1 MRLHFYSLI
10 LLVGTYL
17 LALTGC
23 TSNNASAPPIWPSSV
38 TINDG
43 QFVDN
48 LGRQV
53 ILNGIN
59 VVSKSK
65 KDNYIFQSGP
75 EFYQNLA
82 GWGFNSIRLILI
94 WDGLEPE
101 PGKYDEEYLKE
112 IDQRIK
118 WAGENGLFVVLDMHQ
133 DLYSAK
139 YSDGA
144 PAWATLDEGAT
155 HLTGEVWSDSY
166 LISPAVHTAFDNFW
180 ANNPAADGIGLQDHY
195 AQLWKLLAQRYK
207 DNKTVIGFDLMN
219 EPFPGSVAQQ
229 AMPMLIG
236 AYGNFVYE
244 QTGEILDEM
253 ELATIWSG
261 TEQRMEA
268 IQQLNTEEK
277 YASVIDALE
286 PLVADFEK
294 NQLQPFYQKVA
305 LAIREI
311 DQEHILFLEHSY
323 FSNMGIKSS
332 IERTNLADGTPDAL
346 VAYAPHGYDLVTDT
360 DYAAEA
366 SNHRVS
372 LIYKRIKE
380 TGERLKMPI
389 WLGEWGAF
397 YSANEAITPVAQ
409 HAISQIETNLMSHAY
424 WSYANGTEDLPY
436 FKEAILRTYPA
447 SINGVI
453 ENYQND
459 FDNKTFQMDWTE
471 SDQSTAPTLIYSPNA
486 KNLAPN
492 DTYEIQLIAGSDA
505 GWIII
510 PATGTND
517 KRAISLTFGN

>member
-1 MRLHFYSLI
+1 MRIQFLTLI
-10 LLVGTYL
+10 LLACSFMM
-17 LALTGC
+17 ALISYTA
-23 TSNNASAPPIWPSSV
+23 TNNSSPTIWPSSI

-65 KDNYIFQSGP
+65 EDNYIFQSGP
-75 EFYQNLA
+75 EFYQNLKN
-82 GWGFNSIRLILI
+82 WGFNSIRLILI

-101 PGKYDEEYLKE
+101 PGKYNEEYLKE

-133 DLYSAK
+133 DLYSAN

-144 PAWATLDEGAT
+144 PAWATLDEGAP

-180 ANNPAADGIGLQDHY
+180 DNKPAVDGIGLQDHY
-195 AQLWKLLAQRYK
+195 AQLWKLIAQRYK

-219 EPFPGSVAQQ
+219 EPFPGSMAEK

-244 QTGEILDEM
+244 QTGEILDQF
-253 ELATIWSG
+253 ELATIWS
-261 TEQRMEA
+261 TTDQRMAA

-277 YASVIDALE
+277 YASVIDVLE

-323 FSNMGIKSS
+323 FGNMGIKSS
-332 IERTNLADGTPDAL
+332 VERTVLADGSPDPL

-360 DYAAEA
+360 NHAAKA

-380 TGERLKMPI
+380 TGERLNMPI

-397 YSANEAITPVAQ
+397 YSADESIIPVAQ
-409 HAISQIETNLMSHAY
+409 HAISRIETNLMSQAY
-424 WSYANGTEDLPY
+424 WSYDPGTENLPY
-436 FKEAILRTYPA
+436 FKEAILRAYPA
-447 SINGVI
+447 YINGSI
-453 ENYQND
+453 ESYQYD
-459 FDNKTFQMDWTE
+459 FESKTFRMKWIE
-471 SDQSTAPTLIYSPNA
+471 SEQSKAPTMIFSPNA
-486 KNLAPN
+486 KSIAPN
-492 DTYEIQLIAGSDA
+492 EDFKIQLIKNSNA
-505 GWIII
+505 GWIIV
-510 PATGTND
+510 PYKGGKK
-517 KRAISLTFGN
+517 KRTIILSTED